1 VIRTCWKG
9 DYETAQA
16 VIDAAAAGTPAP
28 SPPADRPHEAAH
40 AWAAISGDIRAL
52 WALAKVMRQVCMG
65 LRP

>member
-1 VIRTCWKG
+1 
-9 DYETAQA
+9 
-16 VIDAAAAGTPAP
+16 VIDAAAAGTSAP

>member
-1 VIRTCWKG
+1 
-9 DYETAQA
+9 

-40 AWAAISGDIRAL
+40 AWAAISGDVRAL